1 MTAELV
7 VDFRIR
13 VLCSERFAKLRAMDE
28 FTIILPE
35 LTDMSSCDLRVYEG
49 LERLW
54 RMVEKYKMTDP
65 ITITVV
71 DNTARRLR
79 AIRGHRIQAG
89 AWQLEDTLTA
99 ATPPMQDEVEFPL
112 TINVKDAKGNI
123 LKMRVQLEVAKL
135 EFGREKIDPPSR
147 RSSCRSFHNE
157 KSPEGSAEVP
167 PRKK

>member
-1 MTAELV
+1 MPAELV

-13 VLCSERFAKLRAMDE
+13 VFCSTGTRFAKRRAMDD

-35 LTDMSSCDLRVYEG
+35 LTDMSSCDLRVYDG

-54 RMVEKYKMTDP
+54 RMVERYKMTAP

-71 DNTARRLR
+71 DKTARRLR

-99 ATPPMQDEVEFPL
+99 ATPPMQDEFEFPL
-112 TINVKDAKGNI
+112 TINVKDANGNI
-123 LKMRVQLEVAKL
+123 LKMRLQLEVAKPEL
-135 EFGREKIDPPSR
+135 TQKKVDPL
-147 RSSCRSFHNE
+147 
-157 KSPEGSAEVP
+157 
-167 PRKK
+167 